1 MSTRGQQDRF
11 EVRLGHIR
19 SPSGQERV
27 TGFLKSVGRRGGRR
41 TSGGK
46 RSSQRTV
53 TTAFQRRVMI
63 KVSIVRMEG
72 RGVGAQRQH
81 LKYIQRDSAAPGE
94 QRGSLYDRDGRDVD
108 VKAFEVGGK
117 NDRHQFRIIVSPE
130 DSARMSD
137 LSGFTRDLMQ
147 QMETDLG
154 TKLDWVAAD
163 HYDTGQPHT
172 HIVIRGKRDDGT
184 DLVMP
189 KDYVSHGIRM
199 RAQELVEIELGPV
212 PQIEGR
218 NRIAAMVRAAR
229 LTELDRGIMRPTESG
244 VIDLSSPARR
254 GQLWRRQLERARLK
268 HLSGMGLAEPLGKGR
283 WKIRED
289 APETLKRMGE
299 RGDIIKTM
307 HRAMKDRGLRLVDAS
322 SFYDP
327 SVENVKPI
335 TGRILLKGVGD
346 DVSGRAFIVLD
357 TLEGRSAYVDI
368 GSPDR
373 LEDFSKDQIV
383 TVVPPSQSPRSS
395 DYTIEAIAQKNNG
408 RYSPSLHMEKDP
420 KARPEY
426 AQAHVRRLEALRR
439 VGHVTRHKD
448 GSWTLPDDYLERAG
462 RYERASALSRPVQID
477 ATSRLSLKQM
487 ETAVGA
493 TWLDRRLMADE
504 TASQMQGFG
513 SDVEAAQWARRQFLA
528 KQGFLNAASDDLTPD
543 TVAKLTHQDLA
554 AAGEALSSELGKSY
568 TAMPDSGR
576 VAGTLKQSIERP
588 SGRFAVIERAKD
600 FTLVPWRDVLER
612 AQGKSVSGLIR
623 GKKVSWRISKG
634 LSIS

>member
-1 MSTRGQQDRF
+1 MSARDTDNRF
-11 EVRLGHIR
+11 EVRLGRIR
-19 SPSGQERV
+19 SASGQERV
-27 TGFLKSVGRRGGRR
+27 TGFLKSVGRRGTRR
-41 TSGGK
+41 TGGSG
-46 RSSQRTV
+46 RSQQRSV
-53 TTAFQRRVMI
+53 TMAFQRRVMV
-63 KVSIVRMEG
+63 KVSIVRMDG
-72 RGVGAQRQH
+72 RGIGAQRQH
-81 LKYIQRDSAAPGE
+81 LKYIQRDSAAQGE
-94 QRGSLYDRDGRDVD
+94 ERGTLYDRNGRDVD
-108 VKAFEVGGK
+108 VKAFEDGGK
-117 NDRHQFRIIVSPE
+117 DDRHQFRIIVSPE
-130 DSARMSD
+130 DSTRMSD

-172 HIVIRGKRDDGT
+172 HIVIRGKRDDAT

-218 NRIAAMVRAAR
+218 NRMAAMVRSAR
-229 LTELDRGIMRPTESG
+229 LTEIDKGIMRPTESG

-254 GQLWRRQLERARLK
+254 GQLWWRQLERARLK

-307 HRAMKDRGLRLVDAS
+307 HRAMKDRGLRRVDAS

-357 TLEGRSAYVDI
+357 TLEGKSAYVDI

-426 AQAHVRRLEALRR
+426 VQAHVRRLEALRR
-439 VGHVTRHKD
+439 AGHVTRHKD
-448 GSWTLPDDYLERAG
+448 GSWTLPADYLERAG

-493 TWLDRRLMADE
+493 TWLDKDMRDSPDA
-504 TASQMQGFG
+504 QYNQGFG
-513 SDVEAAQWARRQFLA
+513 QEVDVASAKRVQFLFKRGVLAKVSDPVTDETLEVLTKRDLEAAG
-528 KQGFLNAASDDLTPD
+528 KS
-543 TVAKLTHQDLA
+543 
-554 AAGEALSSELGKSY
+554 LSTNLGKAY
-568 TAMPDSGR
+568 RAAPNSGR
-576 VAGTLKQSIERP
+576 LSGHYRGAIERP
-588 SGRFAVIERAKD
+588 SGKFAIIERSKE
-600 FTLVPWRDVLER
+600 FTLVPWREVLER

-623 GKKVSWRISKG
+623 GQAISWRYGKGIGIS
-634 LSIS
+634 